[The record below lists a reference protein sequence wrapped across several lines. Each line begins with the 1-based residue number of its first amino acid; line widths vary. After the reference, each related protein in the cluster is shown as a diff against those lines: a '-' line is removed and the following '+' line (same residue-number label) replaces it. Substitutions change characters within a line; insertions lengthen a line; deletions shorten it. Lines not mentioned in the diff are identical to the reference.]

1 MTRLPSSASAS
12 WSEKSEICWRN
23 SERRRALGG
32 GLVLEGDAAEL
43 EEVLDPPLRLDRP
56 LGLERLEVAA
66 LLEHLLEQLG
76 DGELERAGHQRLQQ
90 RVQAPHGLERCG
102 ADAGLLG
109 LVERLEERDALRVR
123 VDLEPRDRRVADAAA
138 RPVGDARERDA
149 VERVVDH
156 LQVRDGV
163 LDLGALVE
171 ARAADHLVGDLLAD
185 EHVLQHAR
193 LGVRPVEDRD
203 LGAGVALVDQPRDL
217 GGDVARLRVL
227 VLDLDHAHRLAL
239 PQLAEEVLGL
249 ALAVV
254 RDQRVR
260 GAEDRVRRAVVLLE
274 RDRLRAAEVAL
285 ELEDVA
291 DVGAAERVDR
301 LVGVA
306 DREDV
311 PVLAGEQL
319 QEPVLRVVRVLVLV
333 DEDVAEGLLPLLARV
348 RMLLEHLDG
357 AHDQVVEVHRVR
369 GVQAALVAVVDGG
382 HGLLVEGADALRVL
396 LRADE
401 LVLGVGDLVRGC
413 RAGRS
418 ASDPSPPPRRSP

>member
-1 MTRLPSSASAS
+1 MSDCSSV
-12 WSEKSEICWRN
+12 W
-23 SERRRALGG
+23 RRRTALSGAAPTP
-32 GLVLEGDAAEL
+32 GL
-43 EEVLDPPLRLDRP
+43 LRL
-56 LGLERLEVAA
+56 
-66 LLEHLLEQLG
+66 
-76 DGELERAGHQRLQQ
+76 
-90 RVQAPHGLERCG
+90 
-102 ADAGLLG
+102 
-109 LVERLEERDALRVR
+109 VESLEERDALRVR
-123 VDLEPRDRRVADAAA
+123 VDLKPRDRRVADAAA
-138 RPVGDARERDA
+138 RPVGDPRERDA

-163 LDLGALVE
+163 LDLGPLVE

-217 GGDVARLRVL
+217 GGDEARLRVL
-227 VLDLDHAHRLAL
+227 VLDLDHAHRVAL
-239 PQLAEEVLGL
+239 PQLAEEVLRL

-311 PVLAGEQL
+311 PVLARRAAAG
-319 QEPVLRVVRVLVLV
+319 
-333 DEDVAEGLLPLLARV
+333 AGTARGSCPGTRRRGRSGRPSATSPARPGCCSSTSTV
-348 RMLLEHLDG
+348 RMIRSSKSIAFE
-357 AHDQVVEVHRVR
+357 A
-369 GVQAALVAVVDGG
+369 
-382 HGLLVEGADALRVL
+382 
-396 LRADE
+396 
-401 LVLGVGDLVRGC
+401 C
-413 RAGRS
+413 R
-418 ASDPSPPPRRSP
+418 RRW